1 MKKKLK
7 FLLAIFGLLAL
18 CPSVNVNAQTYQE
31 SFNDK
36 YMWIPSTWVN
46 KTKGGTTSYQQLT
59 MITRKSDNQ
68 FVYCIEPGTP
78 LDSNQIYTGQD
89 YDQAYVAN
97 MTQSQWRRIQ
107 LLAYYG
113 YGYSDAEVNHSDLKW
128 YSVTQFMIWQTVPS
142 GYDIYFTDSLNGNR
156 ISKYT
161 SEMAEMEALL
171 SKHYATPDFGASN
184 FETVIGQTLKLTDRS
199 GVLSK
204 YEVTS
209 NSFIS
214 SSKSGNDLYLTAN
227 AVGNTNISLTKRDV
241 KYSHSAIV
249 YVKPNTQNIVQ
260 VGSYDPID
268 TNININILG
277 GKITAE
283 KLDSKTLSYKPLGD
297 AKLTGAIYGVYNEQ
311 DVKVG
316 QVTIGENNT
325 GTSDYLPSLGRFYL
339 REEISGKG
347 YQLDESMHWFEL
359 TKDNLY
365 PTLKVFEDVIE
376 VDVELYKVFANGQT
390 GILTGEKNVEFEF
403 YLISTGELY
412 TTGTTN
418 DKGKLKVT
426 LPYGKWRVHQKN
438 STLNHEKVDDFEIT
452 VNENTENPYYQL
464 LSNAPITAKLKVL
477 KIDKDSQKVI
487 IREGLKFKIKN
498 LDTNEYVKQT
508 ITYPTAQTLDTFEMD
523 KNGVIIT
530 PYPLSSGRY
539 QLEEV
544 ENQKIDGYL
553 WNDEPLI
560 FEIGENSNFIEDE
573 QYGTL
578 LEVKFANEQVKGELN
593 VNKVG
598 EKVVI
603 EDGTFKYEE
612 IKLDGV
618 HYELYAD
625 EDIYSQD
632 GTLIYK
638 KNELV
643 KDFYTKN
650 GFYKVTDL
658 YLGKYCLKEKA
669 TVGNHV
675 VDESSYCFELK
686 YKDQYT
692 KTVTYT
698 LNLKNYLKKSDFEFT
713 KTDVAGNPLPNTT
726 ITIYTNNSD
735 NEEDRELI
743 FKGKTD
749 SLGKIVIKGLFVS
762 KFILFESEAPEGFIL
777 NEEPMEFEIKEDG
790 EIIKSTMINEKIKST
805 IKIHKVDENGNP
817 LEGVLIG
824 IFDLDNNLLGKY
836 YTNADGDIEFV
847 SEYGKFFY
855 QELETVEGFSL
866 NDEKVY
872 FTVTENGAIIEST
885 LINYSVPNTGI
896 DGYDLSYLLG
906 GLAVLSGV
914 GLIIYAKKKKQK

>member
-7 FLLAIFGLLAL
+7 CLLLLFGLLAL
-18 CPSVNVNAQTYQE
+18 CPSIQVKAQTYQE
-31 SFNDK
+31 TFNDK
-36 YMWIPSTWVN
+36 YKWIPDTFINKEKGST
-46 KTKGGTTSYQQLT
+46 KKYQQLAV
-59 MITRKSDNQ
+59 ITRKSDNQ

-78 LDSNQIYTGQD
+78 LDSNEIYTGQD

-113 YGYSDAEVNHSDLKW
+113 YGYSDSEVNHTDLKW
-128 YSVTQFMIWQTVPS
+128 YSVTQFMIWQTVPH
-142 GYDIYFTDSLNGNR
+142 GYDIYFADSLNGNR

-171 SKHYATPDFGASN
+171 SKHYATPDFGATN
-184 FETVIGQTLKLTDRS
+184 FETVIGQTLKLTDNS

-214 SSKSGNDLYLTAN
+214 SSKSGNDLYLTAT
-227 AVGNTNISLTKRDV
+227 AVGNTDISLTKKDV
-241 KYSHSAIV
+241 KYSHPTIV
-249 YVKPNTQNIVQ
+249 YVKSGTQDVVQ

-268 TNININILG
+268 TKINVNILG

-297 AKLTGAIYGVYNEQ
+297 AKLTGAVYGVYNEN
-311 DVKVG
+311 DVRVG
-316 QVTIGENNT
+316 QVTIGNNNK

-339 REEISGKG
+339 KEEISGKG
-347 YQLDESMHWFEL
+347 YQLDTTMYWFEL

-376 VDVELYKVFANGQT
+376 VDVELFKVFANGQT
-390 GILTGEKNVEFEF
+390 GILTGEPNIEFEF
-403 YLISTGELY
+403 YLISSGELY
-412 TTGTTN
+412 TTGKTN
-418 DKGKLKVT
+418 EKGKLKVT

-438 STLNHEKVDDFEIT
+438 TSLNHEKVDDFEIT

-508 ITYPTAQTLDTFEMD
+508 ITYPTAQTIEVFEMD

-530 PYPLSSGRY
+530 PYALSCGRY

-544 ENQKIDGYL
+544 EEQQIEGYL
-553 WNDEPLI
+553 WNSEPLI
-560 FEIGENSNFIEDE
+560 FEIGENSKFTEDE

-578 LEVKFANEQVKGELN
+578 LELKFANEQVKGELN

-598 EKVVI
+598 EKVII
-603 EDGTFKYEE
+603 EDGSFRYEE

-638 KNELV
+638 KNDLV

-650 GFYKVTDL
+650 GFYKVTGL

-669 TVGNHV
+669 SVGNHV

-713 KTDVAGNPLPNTT
+713 KVDVSTGKPLPNTT
-726 ITIYTNNSD
+726 ITIYTNNEG
-735 NEEDRELI
+735 EERQLI
-743 FKGKTD
+743 FTGKTD
-749 SLGKIVIKGLFVS
+749 EFGKIIIKGLFTS
-762 KFILFESEAPEGFIL
+762 KFVMFESEAPEGYIL
-777 NEEPMEFEIKEDG
+777 NTEPMEFEITEDG
-790 EIIKSTMINEKIKST
+790 QVVKSTMTNEKIKST
-805 IKIHKVDENGNP
+805 IKIHKIDENNNP
-817 LEGVLIG
+817 LAGVLIG
-824 IFDLDNNLLGKY
+824 IFDLENNLLGKY
-836 YTNADGDIEFV
+836 YTNESGDIEFV
-847 SEYGKFFY
+847 SEYGKFYY
-855 QELETVEGFSL
+855 QELETVEGFIL

-872 FTVTENGAIIEST
+872 FSVTENGAIIEST
-885 LINYSVPNTGI
+885 LVNYSVPNTGI
-896 DGYDLSYLLG
+896 DRIDLSYILG
-906 GLAVLSGV
+906 GLAILSGT
-914 GLIIYAKKKKQK
+914 GIIIYAKKKKQK

>member
-7 FLLAIFGLLAL
+7 CLLLLFGLLAL
-18 CPSVNVNAQTYQE
+18 CPSIQVKAQTYQE
-31 SFNDK
+31 TFNDK
-36 YMWIPSTWVN
+36 YKWIPDTFINKEKGST
-46 KTKGGTTSYQQLT
+46 KKYQQLAV
-59 MITRKSDNQ
+59 ITRKSDNQ

-78 LDSNQIYTGQD
+78 LDSNEIYTGQD

-113 YGYSDAEVNHSDLKW
+113 YGYSDSEVNHTDLKW
-128 YSVTQFMIWQTVPS
+128 YSVTQFMIWQTVPH
-142 GYDIYFTDSLNGNR
+142 GYDIYFADSLNGNR

-171 SKHYATPDFGASN
+171 SKHYATPDFGATN
-184 FETVIGQTLKLTDRS
+184 FETVIGQTLKLTDNS

-214 SSKSGNDLYLTAN
+214 SSKSGNDLYLTAT
-227 AVGNTNISLTKRDV
+227 AVGNTNISLTKKDV
-241 KYSHSAIV
+241 KYSHPTIV
-249 YVKPNTQNIVQ
+249 YVKSGTQDVVQ

-268 TNININILG
+268 TKINVNILG

-297 AKLTGAIYGVYNEQ
+297 AKLTGAVYGVYNEN
-311 DVKVG
+311 DVRVG
-316 QVTIGENNT
+316 QVSIGNNNT

-339 REEISGKG
+339 KEEISGKG
-347 YQLDESMHWFEL
+347 YQLDTTMYWFEL

-376 VDVELYKVFANGQT
+376 VDVELFKVFANGQT
-390 GILTGEKNVEFEF
+390 GILTGEPNIEFEF
-403 YLISTGELY
+403 YLISSGELY
-412 TTGTTN
+412 TTGKTN
-418 DKGKLKVT
+418 EKGKLKVT

-438 STLNHEKVDDFEIT
+438 TSLNHEKVDDFEIT

-508 ITYPTAQTLDTFEMD
+508 ITYPTAQTIEVFEMD

-530 PYPLSSGRY
+530 PYALSCGRY

-544 ENQKIDGYL
+544 EDQQIEGYL
-553 WNDEPLI
+553 WNSEPLI
-560 FEIGENSNFIEDE
+560 FEIGENSKFTEDE

-578 LEVKFANEQVKGELN
+578 LELKFANEQVKGELN

-598 EKVVI
+598 EKVII
-603 EDGTFKYEE
+603 EDGSFRYEE

-638 KNELV
+638 KNDLV

-650 GFYKVTDL
+650 GFYKVTGL

-669 TVGNHV
+669 SVGNHV

-713 KTDVAGNPLPNTT
+713 KVDVSTGKPLPNTT
-726 ITIYTNNSD
+726 ITIYTNNEG
-735 NEEDRELI
+735 EERQLI
-743 FKGKTD
+743 FTGKTD
-749 SLGKIVIKGLFVS
+749 EFGKIIIKGLFTS
-762 KFILFESEAPEGFIL
+762 KFVMFESEAPEGYIL
-777 NEEPMEFEIKEDG
+777 NTEPMEFEITEDG
-790 EIIKSTMINEKIKST
+790 QVVKSTMTNEKIKST
-805 IKIHKVDENGNP
+805 IKIHKVDENNNP
-817 LEGVLIG
+817 LAGVLIG
-824 IFDLDNNLLGKY
+824 IFDLENNLLGKY
-836 YTNADGDIEFV
+836 YTNESGDIEFV
-847 SEYGKFFY
+847 SEYGKFYY
-855 QELETVEGFSL
+855 QELETVEGFIL

-872 FTVTENGAIIEST
+872 FSVTENGAIIEST
-885 LINYSVPNTGI
+885 LVNY
-896 DGYDLSYLLG
+896 
-906 GLAVLSGV
+906 
-914 GLIIYAKKKKQK
+914 

>member
-7 FLLAIFGLLAL
+7 CLLLLFGLLAL
-18 CPSVNVNAQTYQE
+18 CPSIQVKAQTYQE
-31 SFNDK
+31 TFNDK
-36 YMWIPSTWVN
+36 YKWIPDTFINKEKGST
-46 KTKGGTTSYQQLT
+46 KKYQQLAV
-59 MITRKSDNQ
+59 ITRKSDNQ

-78 LDSNQIYTGQD
+78 LDSNEIYTGQD

-113 YGYSDAEVNHSDLKW
+113 YGYSDSEVNHTDLKW
-128 YSVTQFMIWQTVPS
+128 YSVTQFMIWQTVPH
-142 GYDIYFTDSLNGNR
+142 GYDIYFADSLNGNR

-171 SKHYATPDFGASN
+171 SKHYATPDFGATN
-184 FETVIGQTLKLTDRS
+184 FETVIGQTLKLTDNS

-214 SSKSGNDLYLTAN
+214 SSKSGNDLYLTAT
-227 AVGNTNISLTKRDV
+227 AVGNTNISLTKKDV
-241 KYSHSAIV
+241 KYSHPTIV
-249 YVKPNTQNIVQ
+249 YVKSGTQDVVQ

-268 TNININILG
+268 TKINVNILG

-297 AKLTGAIYGVYNEQ
+297 AKLTGAVYGVYNEN
-311 DVKVG
+311 DVRVG
-316 QVTIGENNT
+316 QVTIGNNNK

-339 REEISGKG
+339 KEEISGKG
-347 YQLDESMHWFEL
+347 YQLDTTMYWFEL

-376 VDVELYKVFANGQT
+376 VDVELFKVFANGQT
-390 GILTGEKNVEFEF
+390 GILTGEPNIEFEF
-403 YLISTGELY
+403 YLISSGELY
-412 TTGTTN
+412 TTGKTN
-418 DKGKLKVT
+418 EKGKLKVT

-438 STLNHEKVDDFEIT
+438 TSLNHEKVDDFEIT

-508 ITYPTAQTLDTFEMD
+508 ITYPTAQTIEVFEMD

-530 PYPLSSGRY
+530 PYALSCGRY

-544 ENQKIDGYL
+544 EEQQIEGYL
-553 WNDEPLI
+553 WNSEPLI
-560 FEIGENSNFIEDE
+560 FEIGENSKFTEDE

-578 LEVKFANEQVKGELN
+578 LELKFANEQVKGELN

-598 EKVVI
+598 EKVII
-603 EDGTFKYEE
+603 EDGSFRYEE

-632 GTLIYK
+632 GTRIYK
-638 KNELV
+638 KNDLV

-650 GFYKVTDL
+650 GFYKVTGL
-658 YLGKYCLKEKA
+658 YLGKYCLKEK
-669 TVGNHV
+669 TSVGNHV
-675 VDESSYCFELK
+675 VDEASYCFELK

-713 KTDVAGNPLPNTT
+713 KVDVSTGKPLPNTT
-726 ITIYTNNSD
+726 ITIYTNNEG
-735 NEEDRELI
+735 EERQLI
-743 FKGKTD
+743 FTGKTD
-749 SLGKIVIKGLFVS
+749 EFGKIIIKGLFTS
-762 KFILFESEAPEGFIL
+762 KFVMFESEAPEGYIL
-777 NEEPMEFEIKEDG
+777 NTEPMEFEITEDG
-790 EIIKSTMINEKIKST
+790 QVVKSTMTNEKIKST
-805 IKIHKVDENGNP
+805 IKIHKVDENNNP
-817 LEGVLIG
+817 LAGVLIG
-824 IFDLDNNLLGKY
+824 VFDLENNLLGKY
-836 YTNADGDIEFV
+836 YTNESGDIEFV
-847 SEYGKFFY
+847 SEYGKFYY
-855 QELETVEGFSL
+855 QELETVEGFIL

-872 FTVTENGAIIEST
+872 FSVTENGAIIEST
-885 LINYSVPNTGI
+885 LVNYSVPNTGI
-896 DGYDLSYLLG
+896 DRIDLSYILG
-906 GLAVLSGV
+906 GLAILSGT
-914 GLIIYAKKKKQK
+914 GIIIYAKKKKQK

>member
-7 FLLAIFGLLAL
+7 CLLLLFGLLAL
-18 CPSVNVNAQTYQE
+18 CPSIQVKAQTYQE
-31 SFNDK
+31 TFNDK
-36 YMWIPSTWVN
+36 YKWIPDTFINKEKGST
-46 KTKGGTTSYQQLT
+46 KKYQQLAV
-59 MITRKSDNQ
+59 ITRKSDNQ

-78 LDSNQIYTGQD
+78 LDSNEIYTGQD

-113 YGYSDAEVNHSDLKW
+113 YGYSDSEVNHTDLKW
-128 YSVTQFMIWQTVPS
+128 YSVTQFMIWQTVPH
-142 GYDIYFTDSLNGNR
+142 GYDIYFADSLNGNR

-171 SKHYATPDFGASN
+171 SKHYATPDFGATN
-184 FETVIGQTLKLTDRS
+184 FETVIGQTLKLTDNS

-214 SSKSGNDLYLTAN
+214 SSKSGNDLYLTAT
-227 AVGNTNISLTKRDV
+227 AVGNTNISLTKKDV
-241 KYSHSAIV
+241 KYSHPTIV
-249 YVKPNTQNIVQ
+249 YVKSGTQDVVQ

-268 TNININILG
+268 TKINVNILG

-297 AKLTGAIYGVYNEQ
+297 AKLTGAVYGVYNEN
-311 DVKVG
+311 DVRVG
-316 QVTIGENNT
+316 QVSIGNNNT

-339 REEISGKG
+339 KEEISGKG
-347 YQLDESMHWFEL
+347 YQLDTTMYWFEL

-376 VDVELYKVFANGQT
+376 VDVELFKVFANGQT
-390 GILTGEKNVEFEF
+390 GILTGEPNIEFEF
-403 YLISTGELY
+403 YLISSGELY
-412 TTGTTN
+412 TTGKTN
-418 DKGKLKVT
+418 EKGKLKVT

-438 STLNHEKVDDFEIT
+438 TSLNHEKVDDFEIT

-508 ITYPTAQTLDTFEMD
+508 ITYPTAQTIEVFEMD

-530 PYPLSSGRY
+530 PYALSCGRY

-544 ENQKIDGYL
+544 EDQQIEGYL
-553 WNDEPLI
+553 WNSEPLI
-560 FEIGENSNFIEDE
+560 FEIGENSKFTEDE

-578 LEVKFANEQVKGELN
+578 LELKFANEQVKGELN

-598 EKVVI
+598 EKVII
-603 EDGTFKYEE
+603 EDGSFRYEE

-638 KNELV
+638 KNDLV

-650 GFYKVTDL
+650 GFYKVTGL

-669 TVGNHV
+669 SVGNHV

-713 KTDVAGNPLPNTT
+713 KVDVSTGKPLPNTT
-726 ITIYTNNSD
+726 ITIYTNNEG
-735 NEEDRELI
+735 EERQLI
-743 FKGKTD
+743 FTGKTD
-749 SLGKIVIKGLFVS
+749 EFGKIIIKGLFTS
-762 KFILFESEAPEGFIL
+762 KFVMFESEAPEGYIL
-777 NEEPMEFEIKEDG
+777 NTEPMEFEITEDG
-790 EIIKSTMINEKIKST
+790 QVVKSTMTNEKIKST
-805 IKIHKVDENGNP
+805 IKIHKVDENNNP
-817 LEGVLIG
+817 LAGVLIG
-824 IFDLDNNLLGKY
+824 IFDLENNLLGKY
-836 YTNADGDIEFV
+836 YTNESGDIEFV
-847 SEYGKFFY
+847 SEYGKFYY
-855 QELETVEGFSL
+855 QELETVEGFIL

-872 FTVTENGAIIEST
+872 FSVTENGAIIEST
-885 LINYSVPNTGI
+885 LVNYSVPNTGI
-896 DGYDLSYLLG
+896 DRIDLSYILG
-906 GLAVLSGV
+906 GLAILSGT
-914 GLIIYAKKKKQK
+914 GIIIYAKKKKQK

>member
-7 FLLAIFGLLAL
+7 CLLLLFGLLAL
-18 CPSVNVNAQTYQE
+18 CPSIQVKAQTYQE
-31 SFNDK
+31 TFNDK
-36 YMWIPSTWVN
+36 YKWIPDTFINKEKGST
-46 KTKGGTTSYQQLT
+46 KKYQQLAV
-59 MITRKSDNQ
+59 ITRKSDNQ

-78 LDSNQIYTGQD
+78 LDSNEIYTGQD

-113 YGYSDAEVNHSDLKW
+113 YGYSDSEVNHTDLKW
-128 YSVTQFMIWQTVPS
+128 YSVTQFMIWQTVPH
-142 GYDIYFTDSLNGNR
+142 GYDIYFADSLNGNR

-171 SKHYATPDFGASN
+171 SKHYATPDFGATN
-184 FETVIGQTLKLTDRS
+184 FETVIGQTLKLTDNS

-214 SSKSGNDLYLTAN
+214 SSKSGNDLYLTAT
-227 AVGNTNISLTKRDV
+227 AVGNTNISLTKKDV
-241 KYSHSAIV
+241 KYSHPTIV
-249 YVKPNTQNIVQ
+249 YVKSGTQDVVQ

-268 TNININILG
+268 TKINVNILG

-297 AKLTGAIYGVYNEQ
+297 AKLTGAVYGVYNEN
-311 DVKVG
+311 DVRVG
-316 QVTIGENNT
+316 QVSIGNNNT

-339 REEISGKG
+339 KEEISGKG
-347 YQLDESMHWFEL
+347 YQLDTTMYWFEL

-376 VDVELYKVFANGQT
+376 VDVELFKVFANGQT
-390 GILTGEKNVEFEF
+390 GILTGEPNIEFEF
-403 YLISTGELY
+403 YLISSGELY
-412 TTGTTN
+412 TTGKTN
-418 DKGKLKVT
+418 EKGKLKVT
-426 LPYGKWRVHQKN
+426 LSYGKWRVHQKN
-438 STLNHEKVDDFEIT
+438 TSLNHEKVDDFEIT

-508 ITYPTAQTLDTFEMD
+508 ITYPTAQTIEVFEMD

-530 PYPLSSGRY
+530 PYALSCGRY

-544 ENQKIDGYL
+544 EDQQIEGYL
-553 WNDEPLI
+553 WNSEPLI
-560 FEIGENSNFIEDE
+560 FEIGENSKFTEDE

-578 LEVKFANEQVKGELN
+578 LELKFANEQVKGELN

-598 EKVVI
+598 EKVII
-603 EDGTFKYEE
+603 EDGSFRYEE

-638 KNELV
+638 KNDLV

-650 GFYKVTDL
+650 GFYKVTGL

-669 TVGNHV
+669 SVGNHV

-713 KTDVAGNPLPNTT
+713 KVDVSTGKPLPNTT
-726 ITIYTNNSD
+726 ITIYTNNEG
-735 NEEDRELI
+735 EERQLI
-743 FKGKTD
+743 FTGKTD
-749 SLGKIVIKGLFVS
+749 EFGKIIIKGLFTS
-762 KFILFESEAPEGFIL
+762 KFVMFESEAPEGYIL
-777 NEEPMEFEIKEDG
+777 NTEPMEFEITEDG
-790 EIIKSTMINEKIKST
+790 QVVKSTMTNEKIKST
-805 IKIHKVDENGNP
+805 IKIHKVDENNNP
-817 LEGVLIG
+817 LAGVLIG
-824 IFDLDNNLLGKY
+824 IFDLENNLLGKY
-836 YTNADGDIEFV
+836 YTNESGDIEFV
-847 SEYGKFFY
+847 SEYGKFYY
-855 QELETVEGFSL
+855 QELETVEGFIL

-872 FTVTENGAIIEST
+872 FSVTENGAIIEST
-885 LINYSVPNTGI
+885 LVNYSVPNTGI
-896 DGYDLSYLLG
+896 DRIDLSYILG
-906 GLAVLSGV
+906 GLAILSGT
-914 GLIIYAKKKKQK
+914 GIIIYAKKKKQK

>member
-7 FLLAIFGLLAL
+7 CLLLLFGLLAL
-18 CPSVNVNAQTYQE
+18 CPSIQVKAQTYQE
-31 SFNDK
+31 TFNDK
-36 YMWIPSTWVN
+36 YKWIPDTFINKEKGST
-46 KTKGGTTSYQQLT
+46 KKYQQLAV
-59 MITRKSDNQ
+59 ITRKSDNQ

-78 LDSNQIYTGQD
+78 LDSNEIYTGQD

-113 YGYSDAEVNHSDLKW
+113 YGYSDSEVNHTDLKW
-128 YSVTQFMIWQTVPS
+128 YSVTQFMIWQTVPH
-142 GYDIYFTDSLNGNR
+142 GYDIYFADSLNGNR

-171 SKHYATPDFGASN
+171 SKHYATPDFGATN
-184 FETVIGQTLKLTDRS
+184 FETVIGQTLKLTDNS

-214 SSKSGNDLYLTAN
+214 SSKSGNDLYLTAT
-227 AVGNTNISLTKRDV
+227 AVGNTNISLTKKDV
-241 KYSHSAIV
+241 KYSHPTIV
-249 YVKPNTQNIVQ
+249 YVKSGTQDVVQ

-268 TNININILG
+268 TKINVNILG

-297 AKLTGAIYGVYNEQ
+297 AKLTGAVYGVYNEN
-311 DVKVG
+311 DVRVG
-316 QVTIGENNT
+316 QVSIGNNNT

-339 REEISGKG
+339 KEEISGKG
-347 YQLDESMHWFEL
+347 YQLDTTMYWFEL

-376 VDVELYKVFANGQT
+376 VDVELFKVFANWQT
-390 GILTGEKNVEFEF
+390 GILTGEPNIEFEF
-403 YLISTGELY
+403 YLISSGELY
-412 TTGTTN
+412 TTGKTN
-418 DKGKLKVT
+418 EKGKLKVT

-438 STLNHEKVDDFEIT
+438 TSLNHEKVDDFEIT

-508 ITYPTAQTLDTFEMD
+508 ITYPTAQTIEVFEMD

-530 PYPLSSGRY
+530 PYALSCGRY

-544 ENQKIDGYL
+544 EDQQIEGYL
-553 WNDEPLI
+553 WNSEPLI
-560 FEIGENSNFIEDE
+560 FEIGENSKFTEDE

-578 LEVKFANEQVKGELN
+578 LELKFANEQVKGELN

-598 EKVVI
+598 EKVII
-603 EDGTFKYEE
+603 EDGSFRYEE

-638 KNELV
+638 KNDLV

-650 GFYKVTDL
+650 GFYKVTGL

-669 TVGNHV
+669 SVGNHV

-713 KTDVAGNPLPNTT
+713 KVDVSTGKPLPNTT
-726 ITIYTNNSD
+726 ITIYTNNEG
-735 NEEDRELI
+735 EERQLI
-743 FKGKTD
+743 FTGKTD
-749 SLGKIVIKGLFVS
+749 EFGKIIIKGLFTS
-762 KFILFESEAPEGFIL
+762 KFVMFESEAPEGYIL
-777 NEEPMEFEIKEDG
+777 NTEPMEFEITEDG
-790 EIIKSTMINEKIKST
+790 QVVKSTMTNEKIKST
-805 IKIHKVDENGNP
+805 IKIHKVDENNNP
-817 LEGVLIG
+817 LAGVLIG
-824 IFDLDNNLLGKY
+824 IFDLENNLLGKY
-836 YTNADGDIEFV
+836 YTNESGDIEFV
-847 SEYGKFFY
+847 SEYGKFYY
-855 QELETVEGFSL
+855 QELETVEGFIL

-872 FTVTENGAIIEST
+872 FSVTENGAIIEST
-885 LINYSVPNTGI
+885 LVNYSVPNTGI
-896 DGYDLSYLLG
+896 DRIDLSYILG
-906 GLAVLSGV
+906 GLAILSGT
-914 GLIIYAKKKKQK
+914 GIIIYAKKKKQK

>member
-7 FLLAIFGLLAL
+7 CLLLLFGLLAL
-18 CPSVNVNAQTYQE
+18 CPTIQVKAQTYQE
-31 SFNDK
+31 TFNDK
-36 YMWIPSTWVN
+36 YKWIPDTFINKEKGST
-46 KTKGGTTSYQQLT
+46 KKYQQLAV
-59 MITRKSDNQ
+59 ITRKSDNQ

-78 LDSNQIYTGQD
+78 LDSNEIYTGQD

-113 YGYSDAEVNHSDLKW
+113 YGYSDSEVNHTDLKW
-128 YSVTQFMIWQTVPS
+128 YSVTQFMIWQTVPH
-142 GYDIYFTDSLNGNR
+142 GYDIYFADSLNGNR

-171 SKHYATPDFGASN
+171 SKHYATPDFGATN
-184 FETVIGQTLKLTDRS
+184 FETVIGQTLKLTDNS

-214 SSKSGNDLYLTAN
+214 SSKSGNDLYLTAT
-227 AVGNTNISLTKRDV
+227 AVGNTNISLTKKDV
-241 KYSHSAIV
+241 KYSHPTIV
-249 YVKPNTQNIVQ
+249 YVKSGTQDVVQ

-268 TNININILG
+268 TKINVNILG

-297 AKLTGAIYGVYNEQ
+297 AKLTGAVYGVYNEN
-311 DVKVG
+311 DVRVG
-316 QVTIGENNT
+316 QVTIGNNNK

-339 REEISGKG
+339 KEEISGKG
-347 YQLDESMHWFEL
+347 YQLDTTMYWFEL

-376 VDVELYKVFANGQT
+376 VDVELFKVFANGQT
-390 GILTGEKNVEFEF
+390 GILTGEPNIEFEF
-403 YLISTGELY
+403 YLISSGELY
-412 TTGTTN
+412 TTGKTN
-418 DKGKLKVT
+418 EKGKLKVT

-438 STLNHEKVDDFEIT
+438 TSLNHEKVDDFEIT

-508 ITYPTAQTLDTFEMD
+508 ITYPTAQTIEVFEMD

-530 PYPLSSGRY
+530 PYALSCGRY

-544 ENQKIDGYL
+544 EEQQIEGYL
-553 WNDEPLI
+553 WNSEPLI
-560 FEIGENSNFIEDE
+560 FEIGENSKFTEDE

-578 LEVKFANEQVKGELN
+578 LELKFANEQVKGELN

-598 EKVVI
+598 EKVII
-603 EDGTFKYEE
+603 EDGSFRYEE

-632 GTLIYK
+632 GTRIYK
-638 KNELV
+638 KNDLV

-650 GFYKVTDL
+650 GFYKVTGL
-658 YLGKYCLKEKA
+658 YLGKYCLKEK
-669 TVGNHV
+669 TSVGNHV
-675 VDESSYCFELK
+675 VDEASYCFELK

-713 KTDVAGNPLPNTT
+713 KVDVSTGKPLPNTT
-726 ITIYTNNSD
+726 ITIYTNNEG
-735 NEEDRELI
+735 EERQLI
-743 FKGKTD
+743 FTGKTD
-749 SLGKIVIKGLFVS
+749 EFGKIIIKGLFTS
-762 KFILFESEAPEGFIL
+762 KFVMFESEAPEGYIL
-777 NEEPMEFEIKEDG
+777 NTEPMEFEITEDG
-790 EIIKSTMINEKIKST
+790 QVVKSTMTNEKIKST
-805 IKIHKVDENGNP
+805 IKIHKVDENNNP
-817 LEGVLIG
+817 LAGVLIG
-824 IFDLDNNLLGKY
+824 VFDLENNLLGKY
-836 YTNADGDIEFV
+836 YTNESGDIEFV
-847 SEYGKFFY
+847 SEYGKFYY
-855 QELETVEGFSL
+855 QELETVEGFIL

-872 FTVTENGAIIEST
+872 FSVTENGAIIEST
-885 LINYSVPNTGI
+885 LVNYSVPNTGI
-896 DGYDLSYLLG
+896 DRIDLSYILG
-906 GLAVLSGV
+906 GLAILSGT
-914 GLIIYAKKKKQK
+914 GIIIYAKKKKQK

>member
-1 MKKKLK
+1 M
-7 FLLAIFGLLAL
+7 FIAFIWLLAL
-18 CPSVNVNAQTYQE
+18 CPSIQVKAQTYQE
-31 SFNDK
+31 TFNDK
-36 YMWIPSTWVN
+36 YKWIPDTFINKEKGST
-46 KTKGGTTSYQQLT
+46 KKYQQLAV
-59 MITRKSDNQ
+59 ITRKSDNQ

-78 LDSNQIYTGQD
+78 LDSNEIYTGQD

-113 YGYSDAEVNHSDLKW
+113 YGYSDSEVNHTDLKW
-128 YSVTQFMIWQTVPS
+128 YSVTQFMIWQTVPH
-142 GYDIYFTDSLNGNR
+142 GYDIYFADSLNGNR

-171 SKHYATPDFGASN
+171 SKHYATPDFGATN
-184 FETVIGQTLKLTDRS
+184 FETVIGQTLKLTDNS

-214 SSKSGNDLYLTAN
+214 SSKSGNDLYLTAT
-227 AVGNTNISLTKRDV
+227 AVGNTNISLTKKDV
-241 KYSHSAIV
+241 KYSHPTIV
-249 YVKPNTQNIVQ
+249 YVKSGTQDVVQ

-268 TNININILG
+268 TKINVNILG

-297 AKLTGAIYGVYNEQ
+297 AKLTGAVYGVYNEN
-311 DVKVG
+311 DVRVG
-316 QVTIGENNT
+316 QVSIGNNNT

-339 REEISGKG
+339 KEEISGKG
-347 YQLDESMHWFEL
+347 YQLDTTMYWFEL

-376 VDVELYKVFANGQT
+376 VDVELFKVFANGQT
-390 GILTGEKNVEFEF
+390 GILTGEPNIEFEF
-403 YLISTGELY
+403 YLISSGELY
-412 TTGTTN
+412 TTGKTN
-418 DKGKLKVT
+418 EKGKLKVT

-438 STLNHEKVDDFEIT
+438 TSLNHEKVDDFEIT

-508 ITYPTAQTLDTFEMD
+508 ITYPTAQTIEVFEMD

-530 PYPLSSGRY
+530 PYALSCGRY

-544 ENQKIDGYL
+544 EDQQIEGYL
-553 WNDEPLI
+553 WNSEPLI
-560 FEIGENSNFIEDE
+560 FEIGENSKFTEDE

-578 LEVKFANEQVKGELN
+578 LELKFANEQVKGELN

-598 EKVVI
+598 EKVII
-603 EDGTFKYEE
+603 EDGSFRYEE

-638 KNELV
+638 KNDLV

-650 GFYKVTDL
+650 GFYKVTGL

-669 TVGNHV
+669 SVGNHV

-713 KTDVAGNPLPNTT
+713 KVDVSTGKPLPNTT
-726 ITIYTNNSD
+726 ITIYTNNEG
-735 NEEDRELI
+735 EERQLI
-743 FKGKTD
+743 FTGKTD
-749 SLGKIVIKGLFVS
+749 EFGKIIIKGLFTS
-762 KFILFESEAPEGFIL
+762 KFVMFESEAPEGYIL
-777 NEEPMEFEIKEDG
+777 NTEPMEFEITEDG
-790 EIIKSTMINEKIKST
+790 QVVKSTMTNEKIKST
-805 IKIHKVDENGNP
+805 IKIHKVDENNNP
-817 LEGVLIG
+817 LAGVLIG
-824 IFDLDNNLLGKY
+824 IFDLENNLLGKY
-836 YTNADGDIEFV
+836 YTNESGDIEFV
-847 SEYGKFFY
+847 SEYGKFYY
-855 QELETVEGFSL
+855 QELETVEGFIL

-872 FTVTENGAIIEST
+872 FSVTENGAIIEST
-885 LINYSVPNTGI
+885 LVNYSVPNTGI
-896 DGYDLSYLLG
+896 DRIDLSYILG
-906 GLAVLSGV
+906 GLAILSGT
-914 GLIIYAKKKKQK
+914 GIIIYAKKKKQK